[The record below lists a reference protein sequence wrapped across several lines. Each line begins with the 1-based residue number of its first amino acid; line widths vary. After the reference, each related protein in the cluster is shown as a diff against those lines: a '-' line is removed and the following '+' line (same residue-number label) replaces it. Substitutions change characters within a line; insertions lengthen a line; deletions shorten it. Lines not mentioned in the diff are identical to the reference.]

1 MNRIIKIGMD
11 VHSKTFTLCALE
23 PNILGDNHIFGIVK
37 VPADYREVVKF
48 INALKKK
55 LGPQDDYMIECG
67 YKAGCLGYT
76 LYDQLKAVGVK
87 CVILAPTT
95 MMTQNGKRVK
105 TDARD
110 AKLIAECLAYNKYN
124 PVYVLTD
131 EDEADKE
138 FIRMRDSHKEQLKKV
153 KQQIHAF
160 CLRHVGRYAKTPWT
174 SAHLKWLSSLKL
186 SEKLRRVLDGYLTLY
201 TMLTNMIEQFDG
213 EIEELAEESG
223 HSEDI
228 RHLVCL
234 RGIKKHTA
242 LAIFSEIGDLHRFRK
257 GDIFAAFLG
266 LAPGEHSSAEDINR
280 TGISKAGNSHIRK
293 LLIESAKGLCRDR
306 VGYKSKA
313 LKARQAGNP
322 VDILTY
328 ADRANIRLQQRYYHL
343 IRKGKPVNVAVTA
356 VARELAC
363 FIWGMTTGNF
373 APRAVGNKV

>member
-1 MNRIIKIGMD
+1 MMVPTCPETVSKNRKAAVSKIRTHGFQF
-11 VHSKTFTLCALE
+11 VGQAVSLGR
-23 PNILGDNHIFGIVK
+23 NI
-37 VPADYREVVKF
+37 
-48 INALKKK
+48 
-55 LGPQDDYMIECG
+55 
-67 YKAGCLGYT
+67 
-76 LYDQLKAVGVK
+76 
-87 CVILAPTT
+87 
-95 MMTQNGKRVK
+95 
-105 TDARD
+105 
-110 AKLIAECLAYNKYN
+110 
-124 PVYVLTD
+124 
-131 EDEADKE
+131 
-138 FIRMRDSHKEQLKKV
+138 
-153 KQQIHAF
+153 QQIHAF
-160 CLRHVGRYAKTPWT
+160 CLRHVGRYAKTSWT

-213 EIEELAEESG
+213 EIEELAEESS

-257 GDIFAAFLG
+257 GDIFAAYLG

-293 LLIESAKGLCRDR
+293 LFIESAKGLCRGR

-322 VDILTY
+322 VDVLTY

-343 IRKGKPVNVAVTA
+343 IRKGKLVNVAVTA

-363 FIWGMTTGNF
+363 FIWGLATGNF